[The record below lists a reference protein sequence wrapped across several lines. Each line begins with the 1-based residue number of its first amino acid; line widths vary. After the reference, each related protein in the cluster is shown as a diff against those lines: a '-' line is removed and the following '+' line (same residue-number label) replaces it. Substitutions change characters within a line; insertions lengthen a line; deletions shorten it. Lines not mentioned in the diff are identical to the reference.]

1 MVRAEQSA
9 GASEEE
15 SSGDGF
21 PLTWDY
27 FSQAWAMLSVG
38 FAGISL
44 VSAELFHA
52 MKTKMTRNYY
62 VGKTTLSGL
71 R

>member
-1 MVRAEQSA
+1 MVRAEQLA
-9 GASEEE
+9 GVSEEE
-15 SSGDGF
+15 SSGGGF

-27 FSQAWAMLSVG
+27 FSQARAMLSLG
-38 FAGISL
+38 FASISL

-52 MKTKMTRNYY
+52 MKTKTTRNYY